1 MIDVE
6 GHFAAPRS
14 GTANDGQ
21 PLHTQLPSFYSLA
34 YVDGKTVATT
44 RVAAAL
50 AASGE
55 RWGGLSCCYG
65 LVSRGKV
72 VESAR

>member
-6 GHFAAPRS
+6 GRFAAPRP

-21 PLHTQLPSFYSLA
+21 PLHTQIPSFYALA
-34 YVDGKTVATT
+34 YEDGKIVATT

-55 RWGGLSCCYG
+55 RWGD
-65 LVSRGKV
+65 
-72 VESAR
+72 

>member
-1 MIDVE
+1 MMDVE
-6 GHFAAPRS
+6 GRFAAPRS

-21 PLHTQLPSFYSLA
+21 PLHTQVPSFYPLA

-44 RVAAAL
+44 RAAAAL

-55 RWGGLSCCYG
+55 RRGGLSCCYG
-65 LVSRGKV
+65 LVSRGEM
-72 VESAR
+72 VEGAC